1 MIDQETMR
9 VILEVLLPA
18 FVMCSG
24 IYVLTR
30 ILNIREAAQREKV
43 HQQREDDRRKKI
55 DALYGRKK

>member
-1 MIDQETMR
+1 MIDQESMR

-24 IYVLTR
+24 IYVRTR